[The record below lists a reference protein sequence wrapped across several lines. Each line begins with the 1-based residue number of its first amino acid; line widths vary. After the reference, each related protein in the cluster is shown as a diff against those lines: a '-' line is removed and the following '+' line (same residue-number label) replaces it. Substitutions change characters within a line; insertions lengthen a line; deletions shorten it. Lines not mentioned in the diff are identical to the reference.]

1 MPTPAAHRLL
11 LAAAALLCLV
21 HPAAARASLFR
32 SLFGNEAAKKGTVYS
47 DAEQQEM
54 AEWLASHGFGDYATK
69 EWIEK
74 FDDEAAYD
82 SIDDLTQIVDE
93 EEYTDLGM
101 DRETAVKIQEAAR
114 KTMMEKFV
122 RSVPLPEG
130 AKPGVFDALLVD
142 QLIAAGYDE
151 PDEVVDLDE
160 GEAAGMGIDNAHYK
174 TLTTYAEEFEA
185 RELFRVV
192 LQTYG
197 LEQQVSKSG
206 DAQKGS
212 PDPNAPPNPFASEAV
227 QAAVVEGLIKSGVRK
242 LEQVLTAKPHA
253 GLTEEL
259 LELLKA
265 DPRIAQQAT
274 KSEL

>member
-1 MPTPAAHRLL
+1 MPTPAPHRLL

-32 SLFGNEAAKKGTVYS
+32 SLFGNEAVKKGAVYS

-54 AEWLASHGFGDYATK
+54 VEWLASHGFGDYATK

-151 PDEVVDLDE
+151 PNEVEDLDE

-185 RELFRVV
+185 REIFRVV
-192 LQTYG
+192 LQTYAI
-197 LEQQVSKSG
+197 EQQI
-206 DAQKGS
+206 AKGGSNSS